1 MNGIEILIDKTL
13 AGSRLAYGENRREVA
28 AELRSHLEDSM
39 NEARRAGY
47 DDDEAERF
55 AVAHFGS
62 PELVSRDFAKVYR
75 FERVRFYIVAFGLL
89 MFASIIAVAGF
100 TYVVQRMLVT
110 SFGLQHRL
118 WCFSTKHLA
127 SELLLVA
134 GIIIGYFGLF
144 FMRRLF
150 SRGPM
155 LKAFV
160 VVGIMFLLA
169 AGLLQ
174 FWIEDCEPILAE
186 AYICAVFISVIE
198 MRFGHW
204 IAKFLIIA
212 AALTAFGTLLGALDH
227 LTSNPEIMVTG
238 LIWTTIAVSCYGV
251 ALFTSLFDRRVLSR
265 RFAVSSV

>member
-1 MNGIEILIDKTL
+1 
-13 AGSRLAYGENRREVA
+13 
-28 AELRSHLEDSM
+28 
-39 NEARRAGY
+39 
-47 DDDEAERF
+47 
-55 AVAHFGS
+55 
-62 PELVSRDFAKVYR
+62 
-75 FERVRFYIVAFGLL
+75 
-89 MFASIIAVAGF
+89 
-100 TYVVQRMLVT
+100 
-110 SFGLQHRL
+110 
-118 WCFSTKHLA
+118 
-127 SELLLVA
+127 
-134 GIIIGYFGLF
+134 
-144 FMRRLF
+144 
-150 SRGPM
+150 M

-198 MRFGHW
+198 MRFAHW
-204 IAKFLIIA
+204 IAKFLIFA

-265 RFAVSSV
+265 RFAVNSV